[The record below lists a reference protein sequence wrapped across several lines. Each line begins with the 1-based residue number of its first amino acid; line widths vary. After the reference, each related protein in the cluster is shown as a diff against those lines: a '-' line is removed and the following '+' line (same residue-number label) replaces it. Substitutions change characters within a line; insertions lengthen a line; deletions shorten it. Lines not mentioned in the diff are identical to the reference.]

1 MFCSFRVI
9 ECSDLPVT
17 NGSCNPY
24 AVVTINYGK
33 IKNREEVKRTNVK
46 KKTIC
51 PQFEETFFFDVRIIE
66 NKLFMFSQTME
77 MIQSNSSLFIS
88 SYTAG
93 YYGFTLDV
101 HVSVCPSVCPF
112 FVSRL

>member
-1 MFCSFRVI
+1 MVVNNHVVYSFEIYYFCRVI

-24 AVVTINYGK
+24 AVVTVNYGK

-51 PQFEETFFFDVRIIE
+51 PQFEETFFFDVSINIFFC
-66 NKLFMFSQTME
+66 LFQCCPLWLFSQPE
-77 MIQSNSSLFIS
+77 
-88 SYTAG
+88 
-93 YYGFTLDV
+93 
-101 HVSVCPSVCPF
+101 HV
-112 FVSRL
+112 